1 MKGIVEVF
9 QEVVDRVSE
18 RYGVG
23 IKYIFGSADYLK
35 EQLDIFAQSYD
46 TAISSFPLIALFT
59 PIEEQREGT
68 ETTRASL
75 NMIIAV
81 NSERE
86 WDNGERLERTFRP
99 VLRKI
104 YDELLRTLKDDP
116 RFNFGYSEEIK
127 HSYSEN
133 YSYGR
138 YGAWTPSQQELG
150 CAIDAIDIKNLKV
163 TITQNCR
170 TK

>member
-9 QEVVDRVSE
+9 QDVVCNVSDK
-18 RYGVG
+18 YGTS
-23 IKYIFGSADYLK
+23 INYIFGSADYLK
-35 EQLDIFAQSYD
+35 EQLDTFAQSYD
-46 TAISSFPLIALFT
+46 TAFSSFPLIALFT

-68 ETTRASL
+68 DTTSASL

-99 VLRKI
+99 ILRPI
-104 YDELLRTLKDDP
+104 YEELLRTLKEDA
-116 RFNFGYSEEIK
+116 RFDFGYGEEIK

-138 YGAWTPSQQELG
+138 YGAYTPSQQELG

-170 TK
+170 KK

>member
-9 QEVVDRVSE
+9 QDVVGNISE
-18 RYGVG
+18 KYGTR
-23 IKYIFGSADYLK
+23 INYIFGSADYLK
-35 EQLDIFAQSYD
+35 EQLDTFAQSYD
-46 TAISSFPLIALFT
+46 TAFSSFPLIALFT

-68 ETTRASL
+68 DTTSASL
-75 NMIIAV
+75 SLIIAV

-86 WDNGERLERTFRP
+86 FDNGERLERTFRP
-99 VLRKI
+99 ILRPI
-104 YDELLRTLKDDP
+104 YEELLRTLKEDA
-116 RFNFGYSEEIK
+116 RFDFGYSEEIK

-138 YGAWTPSQQELG
+138 YGAYTPSQQELG